1 MCQLILGTVYRNS
14 KVGRVIMSN
23 FIALPDYDGTTAYK
37 GALRFYNH
45 SDKTWETQW
54 GSFYGDMKPSFQ
66 LFASDAFGTAYGY
79 LESKEVAIFWPET
92 AELESIGTGAR
103 ASMK

>member
-1 MCQLILGTVYRNS
+1 
-14 KVGRVIMSN
+14 MSN

-54 GSFYGDMKPSFQ
+54 GSFYGDIKPSFQ
-66 LFASDAFGTAYGY
+66 LFASDAYGTAYGY